1 MQKITL
7 VKLGGSIITDK
18 TQPYTPLIDN
28 IKRIAREIKTA
39 GTSLLLAH
47 GSGSF
52 GHTSAKIYGGKKG
65 YTHRMGIARV
75 CHDAL
80 KINTIVMDILLGE
93 DLPAVA
99 LRPMSMMLA
108 EGGDIKLHLFNVI
121 EEVLA
126 QGLLPVV
133 HGDVILDT
141 AWKSTI
147 YSGETLLSNIGMYL
161 LERDFTIDRIILVG
175 KTDGFHNSS
184 GETIAVI
191 DQESW
196 TKVYHKAAYTVEHD
210 VTGGMQH
217 KVEQALLMA
226 QKGIPTWIINGS
238 IPGELANALL
248 AKTTRGTVVK

>member
-18 TQPYTPLIDN
+18 TRPYTPLVDN
-28 IKRIAREIKTA
+28 IRRMAKEIKMA
-39 GTSLLLAH
+39 GTPLLLAH

-52 GHTSAKIYGGKKG
+52 GHTSAKIYGGKRG
-65 YTHRMGIARV
+65 YTSEMGIARV
-75 CHDAL
+75 CHDAM
-80 KINTIVMDILLGE
+80 KINNVIMDALIE
-93 DLPAVA
+93 EEIPAVA
-99 LRPMSMMLA
+99 LRPMSMILA
-108 EGGDIKLHLFNVI
+108 EGGGIKRHLFQVV

-133 HGDVILDT
+133 YGDVILDT

-147 YSGETLLSNIGMYL
+147 YSGEVLLNNVGVYL
-161 LERDFTIDRIILVG
+161 LERGFSIARIILVG
-175 KTDGFHNSS
+175 KTDGFYNSG

-191 DQESW
+191 DGESW
-196 TKVYHKAAYTVEHD
+196 TRVYQTAAYNVEND

-226 QKGIPTWIINGS
+226 QKGIPTWIINGN
-238 IPGELANALL
+238 IPGELCNALEGK
-248 AKTTRGTVVK
+248 AMRGTVIK